1 MAGEPPRDAEHIRDW
16 CDLAVASGASAEA
29 RATAARLVRAVPPHR
44 LRRLDFQMRERSSY
58 APGPAS
64 TRWGEALFASR
75 GPDRWPLLGLLSMVR
90 DGRIRERA
98 VRALLDGPDGDVN
111 HFLLLRADDWVPQVR
126 EPAER
131 AISERMNTERGPAL
145 LAVLPVLWDRFMST
159 ESWGRSSNLVASIRT
174 WLEAPAQR
182 ALLWDGARA
191 SDPWVARMCVSILLQ
206 SDDVVA
212 LYRAV
217 GQSKDLLV
225 SSWTG
230 LACLRDDTAAEQ
242 VIDDLLD
249 SRFGV
254 VREAAAFWALRH
266 RDDPVLLERLMFDR
280 LTRVRFQ
287 AQHFLLAEGSD
298 PARWYRDRLPDSK
311 ALTGIADVATDEDLE
326 TGLTELTSEA
336 AERRAAAAGILRR
349 ISVPRA
355 HQALVGAIADRTP
368 GVSRRAA
375 DGVRSQGV
383 VAEDMDRLI
392 EIAQS
397 DSASHVARNI
407 RRSLVD
413 STRWIRLL
421 GALTLLALSRDAEN
435 EGHILLD
442 RTLRSWERSF
452 TEPTEAELRQVH
464 DSLDAL
470 RPLHETLVARVED
483 VIARYGS
490 T

>member
-1 MAGEPPRDAEHIRDW
+1 
-16 CDLAVASGASAEA
+16 
-29 RATAARLVRAVPPHR
+29 
-44 LRRLDFQMRERSSY
+44 
-58 APGPAS
+58 
-64 TRWGEALFASR
+64 
-75 GPDRWPLLGLLSMVR
+75 LLGLLSMVR

-126 EPAER
+126 GPAER
-131 AISERMNTERGPAL
+131 AISERMNAERGRAL

-159 ESWGRSSNLVASIRT
+159 ESRGRASNLIASIRT

-182 ALLWDGARA
+182 VLLWDGARA

-212 LYRAV
+212 LYHAV

-225 SSWTG
+225 TSWTG
-230 LACLRDDTAAEQ
+230 MACLRDDTAAEQ

-254 VREAAAFWALRH
+254 VREAAAFWVLRH

-326 TGLTELTSEA
+326 TALTELTSEA

-407 RRSLVD
+407 RLSLVD

-421 GALTLLALSRDAEN
+421 GALKLLALSRDAEN